1 MSSYGVEKKTG
12 KIPLGCSTHKESR
25 SCPDPWTFYLEWIG
39 ETDVATLK
47 KGPAEP
53 GMIEWAIRAYED
65 ERRRSAAKTINGRR
79 LWRSES
85 RT

>member
-12 KIPLGCSTHKESR
+12 KIPVGCSTHKESR
-25 SCPDPWTFYLEWIG
+25 SCPDPWTFNLEWIG
-39 ETDVATLK
+39 ETVVANLK
-47 KGPAEP
+47 KELAEP
-53 GMIEWAIRAYED
+53 GVIERAIRAYED